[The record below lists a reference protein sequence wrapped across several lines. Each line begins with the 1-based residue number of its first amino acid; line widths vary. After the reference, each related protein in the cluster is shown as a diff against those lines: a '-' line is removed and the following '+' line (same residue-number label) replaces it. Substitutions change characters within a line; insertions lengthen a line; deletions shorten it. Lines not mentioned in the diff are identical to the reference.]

1 MAPRM
6 APNTRIR
13 LIPLLLLCMSGASLA
28 ESLPPLKVAPELLRG
43 TRPVQAPAPS
53 ATPAPAESPP
63 SDAKSTKQM
72 SRSAATPAPAVDS
85 PTGGESPAAE
95 TAPATPRAPVV
106 ERAPPAAE
114 PMSAAGPADAA
125 APASKEAERPAANAQ
140 PASPASS
147 PSAPTA
153 DAAAEPAVAG
163 PAKPAA
169 QAAAAAPL
177 PLGTTAIS
185 ALRIHGSRSIELVA
199 EGEAELQRDDTV
211 LTADKV
217 TYREP
222 TDEVVAEGNVVL
234 SRGTDTIRGPQATL
248 VVGDQTG
255 RFESPQYQLS
265 RARGPALAGDAP
277 RSVSGS
283 GEADVLNLEGEN
295 QYRLENATWTTCSPT
310 DPDWYIKAR
319 ELELDYDREVGTAHG
334 SSIVFMDTPI
344 FWMPWAEFPLNG
356 QRQSGFLPPTF
367 GSSNNTGVDFTQP
380 YYWNIAP
387 NYDATVAPRIMSRR
401 GLQVGGE
408 FRYLGADYSGTTRV
422 EWMPED
428 RVTGEER
435 RLGSVQHQQRFAPN
449 LYGRLDLNAVS
460 DDGYFEDLSS
470 NIGVASRVNLLRQG
484 QLVYSGGWWSASAL
498 VQRYQ
503 TLNPE
508 PDDRNVEPYR
518 RLPQLKVR
526 AVRGDLP
533 GGVLGELS
541 TELVMF
547 EHADANRNRD
557 EATRF
562 VAQPQVSLPLQGASW
577 FLTPKAGIHY
587 TSYDIDRSPIS
598 PYTTNSI
605 TRSVPMMSIDSGLFF
620 ERETRIFGGDYLQT
634 LEPRVFY
641 LRVPSKDQTDIPRFD
656 TNRYDVGFAQL
667 FAENRYSGSDRIGDA
682 NDLTATV
689 TTRFMDS
696 ETGAERLRALIGQR
710 YYFSDQKVYLF
721 NADELRSAGTGT
733 ELLGGLGGR
742 ISDTVTVDSYAQ
754 YNTETSRT
762 ERLNAS
768 IRYQPG
774 FARTLNLSYRYAP
787 NLRIDQNIVGLE
799 DIDVSGQ
806 WPIARN
812 WYGVGRVTH
821 SLKDDRVTEAVAGL
835 EYDGGCWV
843 FRTAMHRFAIDEN
856 DVTNAIFVQLEL
868 NDLAGIGSNPLSLI
882 KRSVPGYGKIN
893 DSSADRVFGAE

>member
-6 APNTRIR
+6 APNTRLR

-28 ESLPPLKVAPELLRG
+28 ESLPPLKVSPDLLRG
-43 TRPVQAPAPS
+43 ARTVPVQAPAPS
-53 ATPAPAESPP
+53 AAPATAENPAP
-63 SDAKSTKQM
+63 DARTTKQDT
-72 SRSAATPAPAVDS
+72 RPAAMPAPAVDS
-85 PTGGESPAAE
+85 PTDQSPAAE
-95 TAPATPRAPVV
+95 TAPVAPRAPVV
-106 ERAPPAAE
+106 DRALPAAD
-114 PMSAAGPADAA
+114 SAPAAA
-125 APASKEAERPAANAQ
+125 AAVAPASKEVERSVADAQ
-140 PASPASS
+140 PSSS
-147 PSAPTA
+147 PSSAAPVA
-153 DAAAEPAVAG
+153 DAVAEPKVVSPTTTASQAG
-163 PAKPAA
+163 S
-169 QAAAAAPL
+169 AAPL
-177 PLGTTAIS
+177 PVGTTAIS

-248 VVGDQTG
+248 VVGDRTG

-265 RARGPALAGDAP
+265 RARGPVLAGDAP

-295 QYRLENATWTTCSPT
+295 QYRLKNATWTTCSPT

-367 GSSNNTGVDFTQP
+367 GSSNKTGVDFTQP

-408 FRYLGADYSGTTRV
+408 FRYLGEDYQGTTRV

-435 RLGSVQHQQRFAPN
+435 RLGSIQHQHRFAPN
-449 LYGRLDLNAVS
+449 LYGTLDLNAVS
-460 DDGYFEDLSS
+460 DDDYFEDLSS
-470 NIGVASRVNLLRQG
+470 NIGVASRVNLLREG
-484 QLVYSGGWWSASAL
+484 RLIYAGGWWSASAL

-503 TLNPE
+503 TLSPE
-508 PDDRNVEPYR
+508 GEAPNAEPYR
-518 RLPQLKVR
+518 RLPQIALNAYR
-526 AVRGDLP
+526 ADLV
-533 GGVLGELS
+533 GGLAATLESEV
-541 TELVMF
+541 TRF
-547 EHADANRNRD
+547 AHANPDAND

-562 VAQPQVSLPLQGASW
+562 VAYPQLSLPLQGASW
-577 FLTPKAGIHY
+577 FVTPKAGVHY
-587 TSYDIDRSPIS
+587 SSYDVDRAKANEAKP
-598 PYTTNSI
+598 NSV
-605 TRSVPMMSIDSGLFF
+605 TRSLPIMSLDSGLFF
-620 ERETRIFGGDYLQT
+620 ERETKLFGGDYVQT
-634 LEPRVFY
+634 LEPRLFY
-641 LRVPSKDQTDIPRFD
+641 LRVQDKDQTQIPVFDSNRF
-656 TNRYDVGFAQL
+656 DVGFAQI
-667 FAENRYSGSDRIGDA
+667 FSENRFSGSDRIGDA
-682 NDLTATV
+682 NDLTAAV
-689 TTRFMDS
+689 TTRFIDS
-696 ETGAERLRALIGQR
+696 DTGVERLRALLGQR
-710 YYFSDQKVYLF
+710 YYFSDQQVYLY
-721 NADELRSAGTGT
+721 DQSELRRAGRGN
-733 ELLGGLGGR
+733 EILAGLGGQINKR
-742 ISDTVTVDSYAQ
+742 VSVDSYMQ
-754 YNTETSRT
+754 FNTETNST
-762 ERLNAS
+762 ERLNAN
-768 IRYQPG
+768 IRYQAG

-787 NLRIDQNIVGLE
+787 KLPVDRGVVGLE

-821 SLKDDRVTEAVAGL
+821 SLKDNRVTEAVAGL

>member
-1 MAPRM
+1 VQLRTPDNRKGLIRM

-13 LIPLLLLCMSGASLA
+13 LIPLLLLCMSGASFA
-28 ESLPPLKVAPELLRG
+28 ESLPPLKVSPELLRG
-43 TRPVQAPAPS
+43 SRP
-53 ATPAPAESPP
+53 
-63 SDAKSTKQM
+63 
-72 SRSAATPAPAVDS
+72 AAFKAS
-85 PTGGESPAAE
+85 SPAAPDV
-95 TAPATPRAPVV
+95 APATPAAPATPGRDAVVPQASPPEASAPAPASPAAASTTELPAPVV
-106 ERAPPAAE
+106 ERAVPAAAT
-114 PMSAAGPADAA
+114 PAAVAPPVAESKPDAA
-125 APASKEAERPAANAQ
+125 TASNL
-140 PASPASS
+140 
-147 PSAPTA
+147 
-153 DAAAEPAVAG
+153 
-163 PAKPAA
+163 
-169 QAAAAAPL
+169 APL
-177 PLGTTAIS
+177 PLGSTAIS
-185 ALRIHGSRSIELVA
+185 ALRIHGSRGIELVA

-222 TDEVVAEGNVVL
+222 TDEAVAEGNVVL
-234 SRGTDTIRGPQATL
+234 SRGADTIRGPQATL
-248 VVGDQTG
+248 VVGDRTG
-255 RFESPQYQLS
+255 RFESPHYRLS

-283 GEADVLNLEGEN
+283 GEADVLQLEGEN
-295 QYRLENATWTTCSPT
+295 QYRLKNATWTTCSPS
-310 DPDWYIKAR
+310 DPDWYIKAS

-334 SSIVFMDTPI
+334 GSIVFMDTPI

-356 QRQSGFLPPTF
+356 QRQSGLLPPTF
-367 GSSNNTGVDFTQP
+367 GSSNKTGVDFTQP

-387 NYDATVAPRIMSRR
+387 NYDATIAPRIMSRR

-408 FRYLGADYSGTTRV
+408 FRYLGEDYQGTTRV

-428 RVTGEER
+428 SVTGEER
-435 RLGSVQHQQRFAPN
+435 RLGSIQHQHRFAPN
-449 LYGRLDLNAVS
+449 LYGTLDLNAVS
-460 DDGYFEDLSS
+460 DDSYFEDLSS
-470 NIGVASRVNLLRQG
+470 SIGVASRVNLLRQG
-484 QLVYSGGWWSASAL
+484 QLIYSGGWWSASAL

-518 RLPQLKVR
+518 RLPQIKVR
-526 AVRGDLP
+526 AARGDLP

-541 TELVMF
+541 TELVRF
-547 EHADANRNRD
+547 EHADANKNRD

-577 FLTPKAGIHY
+577 FLTPKAGLHY

-641 LRVPSKDQTDIPRFD
+641 LRVPSEDQTDIPRFD

-689 TTRFMDS
+689 TTRLIDS
-696 ETGAERLRALIGQR
+696 ETGTERLRALIGQR

-733 ELLGGLGGR
+733 EFLAGLSGR
-742 ISDTVTVDSYAQ
+742 ISNTVSVDSYAQ

-806 WPIARN
+806 WPIARQ

-821 SLKDDRVTEAVAGL
+821 SLKDNRITEAVAGL